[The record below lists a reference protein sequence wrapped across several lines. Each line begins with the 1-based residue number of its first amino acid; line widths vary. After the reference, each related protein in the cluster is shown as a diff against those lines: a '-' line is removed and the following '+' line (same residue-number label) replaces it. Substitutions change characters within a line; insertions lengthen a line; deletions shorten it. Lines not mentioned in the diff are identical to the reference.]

1 MNHFTAEDFEKLLKG
16 WITELINFV
25 PALVGAIVAFIA
37 GRYIIRFL
45 LNLTK
50 KLMIRREVDV
60 TLQTF
65 LLQLIK
71 WTLHIALFLIIIQI
85 IGVPATQFFAILA
98 SAGVA
103 IGLALQGS
111 LSNFAGGIMIL
122 IFKPFKVGD
131 NIEAKGE
138 RGTVKRIGLV
148 STTLNKFNNEE
159 VIIPNGPL
167 FGDSIINY
175 TREDKRRVKVLVG
188 IGYNSD
194 LQKAKEILLD
204 IAKSDK
210 RTFEEPAPSVF
221 VEELADSSVNISV
234 RFWCNN
240 DDYWDCYFNAIESVK
255 TRFDAEGIE
264 IPFPQR
270 VLNIVSDTSKS

>member
-50 KLMIRREVDV
+50 KIMVRREVDV

-210 RTFEEPAPSVF
+210 RAFEEPAPSVF

>member
-1 MNHFTAEDFEKLLKG
+1 MNHFTTEDFEKLLKG

-210 RTFEEPAPSVF
+210 RAFEEPAPSVF

>member
-1 MNHFTAEDFEKLLKG
+1 MNQFTAEDFEKLLKG
-16 WITELINFV
+16 WITDLINFV
-25 PALVGAIVAFIA
+25 PTLVGAVIAFVF
-37 GRYIIRFL
+37 GRYLIRFL
-45 LNLTK
+45 VNLVK
-50 KLMIRREVDV
+50 KLMLRREVDA
-60 TLQTF
+60 TLQIF
-65 LLQLIK
+65 LIQLIK

-103 IGLALQGS
+103 VGLALQGS

-131 NIEAKGE
+131 NIEVKGQ

-159 VIIPNGPL
+159 VIILNGPL
-167 FGDSIINY
+167 FGDNIINY
-175 TREDKRRVKVLVG
+175 TREEKRRVKVLVG
-188 IGYNSD
+188 IGYDSD
-194 LQKAKEILLD
+194 IQKAKQVLLD
-204 IAKSDK
+204 IAKSDI
-210 RTFEEPAPSVF
+210 RAFEDPAPSVF
-221 VEELADSSVNISV
+221 VEELADSSVNMSV

-240 DDYWDCYFNAIESVK
+240 DDYWDCYFATIEAIK
-255 TRFDAEGIE
+255 IRFDEEGIE

-270 VLNIVSDTSKS
+270 VLNIVNDKDK

>member
-1 MNHFTAEDFEKLLKG
+1 MNQFTAEDFEKLLKG
-16 WITELINFV
+16 WITDLINFV
-25 PALVGAIVAFIA
+25 PTLVGAVIAFVF
-37 GRYIIRFL
+37 GRYLIRFL
-45 LNLTK
+45 VNLVK
-50 KLMIRREVDV
+50 KLMLRREVDA
-60 TLQTF
+60 TLQIF
-65 LLQLIK
+65 LIQLIK

-103 IGLALQGS
+103 VGLALQGS

-131 NIEAKGE
+131 NIEVKGQ

-167 FGDSIINY
+167 FGDNIINY
-175 TREDKRRVKVLVG
+175 TREEKRRVKVLVG
-188 IGYNSD
+188 IGYDSD
-194 LQKAKEILLD
+194 IQKAKQVLLD
-204 IAKSDK
+204 IAKSDI
-210 RTFEEPAPSVF
+210 RAFEDPAPSVF
-221 VEELADSSVNISV
+221 VEELADSSVNMSV

-240 DDYWDCYFNAIESVK
+240 DDYWDCYFATIEAIK
-255 TRFDAEGIE
+255 IRFDEEGIE

-270 VLNIVSDTSKS
+270 VLNIVNDKDK

>member
-188 IGYNSD
+188 IGYSSD

-210 RTFEEPAPSVF
+210 RAFEEPAPSVF

-270 VLNIVSDTSKS
+270 VINIVSDTSKS

>member
-1 MNHFTAEDFEKLLKG
+1 MNQFTAEDFERLLKG
-16 WITELINFV
+16 WITELVNFV
-25 PALVGAIVAFIA
+25 PILIGAIIVFVV
-37 GRYIIRFL
+37 GRYAIRFL
-45 LNLTK
+45 VNLVK
-50 KLMIRREVDV
+50 KIMVRREVDV

-71 WTLHIALFLIIIQI
+71 WVLHIALFLIIIQM
-85 IGVPATQFFAILA
+85 IGIPATQFFAILA
-98 SAGVA
+98 SAGIAV
-103 IGLALQGS
+103 GLALQGS

-131 NIEAKGE
+131 VIEAKGE

-167 FGDSIINY
+167 FGDNIINF

-188 IGYNSD
+188 IGYSSD

-204 IAKSDK
+204 IARNEK
-210 RTFEEPAPSVF
+210 RAFQDPAPNVF
-221 VEELADSSVNISV
+221 VEELADNSVNISV
-234 RFWCNN
+234 RFWCDNN
-240 DDYWDCYFNAIESVK
+240 DYWDCYFAAIEEIK
-255 TRFDAEGIE
+255 LRFDAEGIE

-270 VLNIVSDTSKS
+270 VVTMAGNNPKS

>member
-25 PALVGAIVAFIA
+25 PVLVGAIVAFIA

-210 RTFEEPAPSVF
+210 RAFEEPAPSVF

>member
-50 KLMIRREVDV
+50 KVMIRREVDV

-210 RTFEEPAPSVF
+210 RAFEEPAPSVF

>member
-188 IGYNSD
+188 IGYTSD

-210 RTFEEPAPSVF
+210 RAFEEPAPSVF

>member
-16 WITELINFV
+16 WITEIIGFV
-25 PALVGAIVAFIA
+25 PTLVGAIVAFIA
-37 GRYIIRFL
+37 GRYIIGFL
-45 LNLTK
+45 LNLITK
-50 KLMIRREVDV
+50 IMIKREVDL

-65 LLQLIK
+65 LSQLIR

-85 IGVPATQFFAILA
+85 IGFPATQFFAILA
-98 SAGVA
+98 SAGIAV
-103 IGLALQGS
+103 GLALQGS

-188 IGYNSD
+188 IGYSSD

-210 RTFEEPAPSVF
+210 RAFEEPAPSVF

-240 DDYWDCYFNAIESVK
+240 DDYWDCYFSTIESVK
-255 TRFDAEGIE
+255 VRFDAEGIE

>member
-50 KLMIRREVDV
+50 KIMVRREVDV

-188 IGYNSD
+188 IGYSSD

-210 RTFEEPAPSVF
+210 RAFEEPAPSVF
-221 VEELADSSVNISV
+221 VEELADSSVNISI

-240 DDYWDCYFNAIESVK
+240 DDYWDCYFSAIESVK

>member
-1 MNHFTAEDFEKLLKG
+1 MNQFTAEDFEKLLKG
-16 WITELINFV
+16 WITDLINFV
-25 PALVGAIVAFIA
+25 PTLVGAVIAFVF
-37 GRYIIRFL
+37 GRYLIRFL
-45 LNLTK
+45 VNLVK
-50 KLMIRREVDV
+50 KLMLRREVDA
-60 TLQTF
+60 TLQIF
-65 LLQLIK
+65 LIQLVK

-103 IGLALQGS
+103 VGLALQGS

-131 NIEAKGE
+131 NIEVKGQ

-167 FGDSIINY
+167 FGDNIINY
-175 TREDKRRVKVLVG
+175 TREEKRRVKVLVG
-188 IGYNSD
+188 IGYDSD
-194 LQKAKEILLD
+194 IQKAKQVLLD
-204 IAKSDK
+204 IAKSDI
-210 RTFEEPAPSVF
+210 RAFEDPAPSVF
-221 VEELADSSVNISV
+221 VEELADSSVNMSV

-240 DDYWDCYFNAIESVK
+240 DDYWDCYFATIEAIK
-255 TRFDAEGIE
+255 IRFDEEGIE

-270 VLNIVSDTSKS
+270 VLNIVNDKDK

>member
-188 IGYNSD
+188 IGYSSD

-210 RTFEEPAPSVF
+210 RAFEEPAPSVF

>member
-210 RTFEEPAPSVF
+210 RAFEEPAPSVF

>member
-1 MNHFTAEDFEKLLKG
+1 ML
-16 WITELINFV
+16 
-25 PALVGAIVAFIA
+25 
-37 GRYIIRFL
+37 
-45 LNLTK
+45 
-50 KLMIRREVDV
+50 RREVDA

-103 IGLALQGS
+103 VGLALQGS

-131 NIEAKGE
+131 NIEVKGQS
-138 RGTVKRIGLV
+138 GTVKRIGLV

-167 FGDSIINY
+167 FGDNIINY
-175 TREDKRRVKVLVG
+175 TREEKRRVKVLVG
-188 IGYNSD
+188 ISYDSD
-194 LQKAKEILLD
+194 IQKAKQVLLD
-204 IAKSDK
+204 IVKSDT
-210 RTFEEPAPSVF
+210 RAFEDPAPNVF
-221 VEELADSSVNISV
+221 VEELADSSVNMSV
-234 RFWCNN
+234 RFWCSNG
-240 DDYWDCYFNAIESVK
+240 DYWNCYFSTIEAIK
-255 TRFDAEGIE
+255 IRFDEEGIE

-270 VLNIVSDTSKS
+270 VLNIVNDKDK

>member
-16 WITELINFV
+16 WITELIDFV
-25 PALVGAIVAFIA
+25 PTLVGAILIFIA
-37 GRYIIRFL
+37 GRYVIRFL
-45 LNLTK
+45 VRLIQRIML
-50 KLMIRREVDV
+50 RREVDA
-60 TLQTF
+60 TLQNF
-65 LLQLIK
+65 VLQLVK
-71 WTLHIALFLIIIQI
+71 WVLHIVLFLIIIQI
-85 IGVPATQFFAILA
+85 IGIPATQFFAILA

-103 IGLALQGS
+103 VGLALQGS

-167 FGDSIINY
+167 FGDNIINY

-188 IGYNSD
+188 IGYSSD
-194 LQKAKEILLD
+194 LQKAKEILLN
-204 IAKSDK
+204 IAKNDK
-210 RTFEEPAPSVF
+210 RAFEEPAPTVF

-240 DDYWDCYFNAIESVK
+240 DDYWDCYFNTIEAIK
-255 TRFDAEGIE
+255 LQFDEAGIE

>member
-1 MNHFTAEDFEKLLKG
+1 MNHFTAEDFEKLLKE

-210 RTFEEPAPSVF
+210 RAFEEPAPSVF

>member
-16 WITELINFV
+16 WITELVNFV
-25 PALVGAIVAFIA
+25 PTLVGALLIFIG
-37 GRYIIRFL
+37 GRYAIGFL
-45 LNLTK
+45 MNLIQK
-50 KLMIRREVDV
+50 IMIRREVDI
-60 TLQTF
+60 TLQKF
-65 LLQLIK
+65 LLQLIR
-71 WTLHIALFLIIIQI
+71 WVLYIALFLIIVQI
-85 IGVPATQFFAILA
+85 IGIPATQFFAIFTSA
-98 SAGVA
+98 SIA

-122 IFKPFKVGD
+122 IFKPFKIGD

-210 RTFEEPAPSVF
+210 RAFEEPAPSVF

-255 TRFDAEGIE
+255 IRFDAEGIE

>member
-1 MNHFTAEDFEKLLKG
+1 MNQFTAEDFEKLLKG
-16 WITELINFV
+16 WITDLINFV
-25 PALVGAIVAFIA
+25 PTLVGAVIAFVF
-37 GRYIIRFL
+37 GRYLIRFL
-45 LNLTK
+45 INLIK
-50 KLMIRREVDV
+50 KIMLRREVDA
-60 TLQTF
+60 TLQIF
-65 LLQLIK
+65 LIQLIK

-103 IGLALQGS
+103 VGLALQGS

-131 NIEAKGE
+131 NIEVKGQ

-167 FGDSIINY
+167 FGDNIINY
-175 TREDKRRVKVLVG
+175 TREEKRRVKVLVG
-188 IGYNSD
+188 IGYDSD
-194 LQKAKEILLD
+194 IQKAKQVLLD
-204 IAKSDK
+204 IAKSDI
-210 RTFEEPAPSVF
+210 RAFEDPAPSVF
-221 VEELADSSVNISV
+221 VEELADSSVNMSV

-240 DDYWDCYFNAIESVK
+240 DDYWDCYFATIEAIK
-255 TRFDAEGIE
+255 IRFDEEGIE

-270 VLNIVSDTSKS
+270 VLNIVNDKDK

>member
-1 MNHFTAEDFEKLLKG
+1 MNHFTTEDFEKLLKG
-16 WITELINFV
+16 WTTELINFV
-25 PALVGAIVAFIA
+25 PTLVGAILIFIG

-45 LNLTK
+45 V
-50 KLMIRREVDV
+50 KLIQKIMLRREVEI

-65 LLQLIK
+65 VLQLVK
-71 WTLHIALFLIIIQI
+71 WILHIVLFLIIIQI
-85 IGVPATQFFAILA
+85 IGIPATQFFAILA

-188 IGYNSD
+188 IGYSSD

-204 IAKSDK
+204 IAKNDE
-210 RTFEEPAPSVF
+210 RAFEDPAPSVF

-240 DDYWDCYFNAIESVK
+240 DDYWDAYFATIESIK
-255 TRFDAEGIE
+255 LRFDAEGIE

>member
-16 WITELINFV
+16 WITEIIGFV
-25 PALVGAIVAFIA
+25 PTLVGAIVAFIA
-37 GRYIIRFL
+37 GRYIIGFL
-45 LNLTK
+45 LNLITK
-50 KLMIRREVDV
+50 IMIKREVDL

-65 LLQLIK
+65 LSQLIR

-85 IGVPATQFFAILA
+85 IGFPATQFFAILA
-98 SAGVA
+98 SAGIAV
-103 IGLALQGS
+103 GLALQGS

-188 IGYNSD
+188 IGYSSD

-210 RTFEEPAPSVF
+210 RAFEEPAPSVF